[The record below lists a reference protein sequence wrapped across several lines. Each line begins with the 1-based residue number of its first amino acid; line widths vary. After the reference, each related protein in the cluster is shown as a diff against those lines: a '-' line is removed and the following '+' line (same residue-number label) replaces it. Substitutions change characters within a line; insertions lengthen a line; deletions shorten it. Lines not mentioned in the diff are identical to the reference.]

1 MSPIVN
7 DRVKLELKRATGPF
21 LLFALLCVA
30 GLLTGA
36 DILRNLAGD
45 KPWVSYVKYRVA
57 FQNVEGVVPGRHELR
72 IDGVKAGS
80 ITASKL
86 VDGTPVMTLNVE
98 KRYAPVYRDA
108 RVRIRPVTPLEDMY
122 VDIESRGHARA
133 GKLKTGDNG
142 DILPVAQTQSM
153 VEIGR
158 VLNVLDVDARA
169 RLAALLTQLGTGLND
184 NGAQLR
190 AAFAE
195 IAPFLRTAQSMGQ
208 ALSQRRQ
215 NIARLVHNFGAI
227 TQVLAQRDKQLGSF
241 VTSGDAVLTTLAQND
256 VPLSSTLSELPPTLA
271 SMRGAF
277 AQLRGTED
285 VLDPALR
292 ELQPAAAALPDG
304 LAALDR
310 FARDANPAIA
320 ALRPAVRSLRPL
332 ARTVR
337 PTAGSLATAFEDL
350 KPETPQID
358 RITALAV
365 PCLDKTSLFL
375 SRLMSI
381 TKFGDTPNN
390 VGNARAN
397 ARVMFGATDLVK
409 DPSWFIEKP
418 CMWTATARGGKP

>member
-1 MSPIVN
+1 MSPIMN
-7 DRVKLELKRATGPF
+7 DRLKLELKRASGPF
-21 LLFALLCVA
+21 MLFALLCVA

-45 KPWVSYVKYRVA
+45 KPWVDYVAYRVA
-57 FQNVEGVVPGRHELR
+57 FENVEGVVPGRHELR
-72 IDGVKAGS
+72 IAGVKAGS
-80 ITASKL
+80 ITSSKL

-98 KRYAPVYRDA
+98 KKYAPVYRDA

-133 GKLKTGDNG
+133 GELRSGEQG
-142 DILPVAQTQSM
+142 EILPVKQTQSM

-169 RLAALLTQLGTGLND
+169 RLAALLTQLGKGLHD

-208 ALSQRRQ
+208 ALSERRQ
-215 NIARLVHNFGAI
+215 NLARLVHNFGGM
-227 TQVLAQRDKQLGSF
+227 TQVLAQRDKQLASF
-241 VTSGDAVLTTLAQND
+241 VTSGDAVLTQLARND
-256 VPLSSTLSELPPTLA
+256 APLSATLSQLPPTLA
-271 SMRGAF
+271 SMRSAF
-277 AQLRGTED
+277 ARLRATEAE
-285 VLDPALR
+285 LDPALR
-292 ELQPAAAALPDG
+292 ELRPAAAALPGG

-310 FARDANPAIA
+310 FARDANPAIT

-332 ARTVR
+332 AATVR
-337 PTAGSLATAFEDL
+337 PTSSSLAGAFEDL

-365 PCLDKTSLFL
+365 PCLGKTSLFL

-381 TKFGDTPNN
+381 TKFGDTANN

-397 ARVMFGATDLVK
+397 ARITFGASDIVK

-418 CMWTATARGGKP
+418 CMWTASGGRP

>member
-1 MSPIVN
+1 MSRIVN
-7 DRVKLELKRATGPF
+7 DRLKLEVKRALGPF

-30 GLLTGA
+30 GLFTGA

-45 KPWVSYVKYRVA
+45 KPWVDYVKYRVA
-57 FQNVEGVVPGRHELR
+57 FENVEGVVPGRHELR
-72 IDGVKAGS
+72 VAGVKAGS

-108 RVRIRPVTPLEDMY
+108 RVRVRPVTPLEDMY
-122 VDIESRGHARA
+122 VDIESRGTERA
-133 GKLKTGDNG
+133 GELRSGEEG
-142 DILPVAQTQSM
+142 DILPAEQTQSM

-169 RLAALLTQLGTGLND
+169 RLAALLTQLGKGLDD

-195 IAPFLRTAQSMGQ
+195 IAPFLRTAQSMGT
-208 ALSQRRQ
+208 ALSERRQ
-215 NIARLVHNFGAI
+215 NIARLVHNFGGI
-227 TQVLAQRDKQLGSF
+227 TQVLAQRDKQLAAF
-241 VTSGDAVLTTLAQND
+241 VTSGDAVLTELAQND
-256 VPLSSTLSELPPTLA
+256 EPLSATLSQLPPTLA
-271 SMRGAF
+271 GMRSAF
-277 AQLRGTED
+277 AQLRATEAE
-285 VLDPALR
+285 LDPALR

-304 LAALDR
+304 LEGLER
-310 FARDANPAIA
+310 FARDANPAIT
-320 ALRPAVRSLRPL
+320 ALRPAIRSLRPL
-332 ARTVR
+332 AASVR
-337 PTAGSLATAFEDL
+337 PTASSLATAFEDL
-350 KPETPQID
+350 KPAAPQID

-365 PCLDKTSLFL
+365 PCLGTTSLFL

-381 TKFGDTPNN
+381 TKFGDTANN

-397 ARVMFGATDLVK
+397 ARVTFGASDLIK

-418 CMWTATARGGKP
+418 CMWKAGGTP

>member
-7 DRVKLELKRATGPF
+7 DRVKLELKRASGPF
-21 LLFALLCVA
+21 LLFTLLCVA

-45 KPWVSYVKYRVA
+45 KPWVDYAKYRVA
-57 FQNVEGVVPGRHELR
+57 FENVEGVVPGRHELR
-72 IDGVKAGS
+72 VDGVKAGS

-86 VDGTPVMTLNVE
+86 VDGTPVMSLNLE
-98 KRYAPVYRDA
+98 KKYAPVYRDA

-122 VDIESRGHARA
+122 VDIESRGHPRA
-133 GKLKTGDNG
+133 GELKPGENG
-142 DILPVAQTQSM
+142 DILPVKQTQSA

-169 RLAALLTQLGTGLND
+169 RLADLLTQLGKGLDD

-190 AAFAE
+190 ASFVQ

-208 ALSQRRQ
+208 ALSERRQ
-215 NIARLVHNFGAI
+215 NIARLVHNFGGI
-227 TQVLAQRDKQLGSF
+227 TQVLAQRDTQLASF
-241 VTSGDAVLTTLAQND
+241 VTSGDAVLTELAKND
-256 VPLSSTLSELPPTLA
+256 APLSSTLSELPPTLA
-271 SMRGAF
+271 AMHSAF

-285 VLDPALR
+285 ELDPALR
-292 ELQPAAAALPDG
+292 ELQPAAAALPAG

-310 FARDANPAIA
+310 FSRDATPAVA

-332 ARTVR
+332 AQSVR
-337 PTAGSLATAFEDL
+337 PTASSLAGAFEDL

-358 RITALAV
+358 NITALAV

-381 TKFGDTPNN
+381 TKFGDTDKN

-397 ARVMFGATDLVK
+397 ARVTFGAADLVK

-418 CMWTATARGGKP
+418 CMWTGGGKP

>member
-1 MSPIVN
+1 MSPIMN
-7 DRVKLELKRATGPF
+7 DRLKLELKRASGPF

-45 KPWVSYVKYRVA
+45 KPWVDYVTYRVA
-57 FQNVEGVVPGRHELR
+57 FENVEGVVPGRHELR
-72 IDGVKAGS
+72 IAGVKAGS
-80 ITASKL
+80 ITSSKL

-98 KRYAPVYRDA
+98 KKYAPVFRDA
-108 RVRIRPVTPLEDMY
+108 RVRIRPVTALEDMY

-133 GKLKTGDNG
+133 GELRAGEQG
-142 DILPVAQTQSM
+142 EILPAEQTQSM

-169 RLAALLTQLGTGLND
+169 RLAALLTQLGKGLDD

-190 AAFAE
+190 ASFAE
-195 IAPFLRTAQSMGQ
+195 IAPFLRTAQSMGE
-208 ALSQRRQ
+208 ALSERRR
-215 NIARLVHNFGAI
+215 NIARLVHNFGGM
-227 TQVLAQRDKQLGSF
+227 TQVLAQRDKQLASF
-241 VTSGDAVLTTLAQND
+241 VTSGDAVLSELAQND
-256 VPLSSTLSELPPTLA
+256 APLSATLSQLPPTLA
-271 SMRGAF
+271 SMRSAF
-277 AQLRGTED
+277 VRLRATEAE
-285 VLDPALR
+285 LDPALQ

-304 LAALDR
+304 LGALDQ
-310 FARDANPAIA
+310 FSRDANPAIT

-332 ARTVR
+332 ASTVR
-337 PTAGSLATAFEDL
+337 PTASSLAGAFEDL

-365 PCLDKTSLFL
+365 PCLGKTSLFL

-381 TKFGDTPNN
+381 TKFGDTANN

-397 ARVMFGATDLVK
+397 ARITFGASDIVK

-418 CMWTATARGGKP
+418 CMWTAGGGKP